1 MGVKKYFSHLQAQYL
16 HNDGGIQ
23 KVPSQFLSL
32 KISQKLSAKAAVNKV
47 IKNAL

>member
-1 MGVKKYFSHLQAQYL
+1 MGVKKYFSRLQAQYL

-23 KVPSQFLSL
+23 NVPSQFLSL
-32 KISQKLSAKAAVNKV
+32 KISHKLSAKAVANEV